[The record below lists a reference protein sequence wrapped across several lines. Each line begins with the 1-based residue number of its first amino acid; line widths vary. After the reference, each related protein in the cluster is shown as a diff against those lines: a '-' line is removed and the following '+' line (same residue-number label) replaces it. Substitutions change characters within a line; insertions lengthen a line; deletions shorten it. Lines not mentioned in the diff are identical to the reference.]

1 MTAYATSEDALLRWP
16 GAAKP
21 TGADLERIESLLPVA
36 AQQLDRAAQRD
47 WYRHPAAEDDPD
59 EVWYATGDGSRI
71 LHVHGG
77 IVSLTKLEVRYD
89 ESLAYE
95 EVTSTGYVLRGTDPW
110 SDEPDVAGL
119 PFFHIALNGQS
130 AVAHIFPKGIQ
141 GVRLTGAR
149 GWDAPP
155 DDLVQANVE
164 RARQLY
170 SADASYSG
178 AVLATDGAGNP
189 VSSLPALPTS
199 FWSFLKAENSRFA
212 GCWL

>member
-1 MTAYATSEDALLRWP
+1 MTAYATDTDALLRIP
-16 GAAKP
+16 GEAKP
-21 TGADLERIESLLPVA
+21 TGADLARLQALLPVA
-36 AQQLDRAAQRD
+36 AEQLNRAAQRD
-47 WYRHPAAEDDPD
+47 WYRHPADEEDEP
-59 EVWYATGDGSRI
+59 EVWYATGEGSRV

-119 PFFHIALNGQS
+119 PSFHIVLTGLV

-141 GVRLTGAR
+141 GVRLTGVR
-149 GWDAPP
+149 GWATPP

-178 AVLATDGAGNP
+178 AVMATDAMGNP
-189 VSSLPALPTS
+189 ISTLPALPAS
-199 FWSFLKAENSRFA
+199 FYAFLKAEASRFA
-212 GCWL
+212 ACHL